1 MLLFYFFIYKY
12 SFMSAHFSIPGR
24 RYRKWV
30 SVTLLTSYPAATVYE
45 VYRIP
50 VINGE
55 VLYHLFWLHK
65 VLPSS

>member
-1 MLLFYFFIYKY
+1 
-12 SFMSAHFSIPGR
+12 MSAHFSIPGR
-24 RYRKWV
+24 RNRKWV

-55 VLYHLFWLHK
+55 VLYHLYWLHK